1 MQTFLF
7 YKDNSLVYDLSFVKF
22 FSTGEV
28 ERDKK
33 LRKESSNN
41 TNYYYYCCCSII
53 TKGVHSSYLL
63 YHFNYGIQQVNEF
76 Y

>member
-7 YKDNSLVYDLSFVKF
+7 YKDNSLVYDLSFEN

-33 LRKESSNN
+33 LRKESYNN
-41 TNYYYYCCCSII
+41 TNDYYYYCSII
-53 TKGVHSSYLL
+53 TKRAHSSYFL
-63 YHFNYGIQQVNEF
+63 YHFNYGIQQFNTF
-76 Y
+76 